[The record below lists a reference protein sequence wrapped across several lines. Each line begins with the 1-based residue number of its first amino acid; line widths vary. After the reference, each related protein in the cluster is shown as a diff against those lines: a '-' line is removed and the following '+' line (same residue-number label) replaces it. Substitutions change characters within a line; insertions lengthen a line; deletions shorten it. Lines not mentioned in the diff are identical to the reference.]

1 MPQPGDLVPS
11 TAGGWMEYPPPP
23 FHSNRL
29 VGWQP
34 CMCGG
39 HRTWEC
45 TDCRTVVY
53 VTRVSGGCRKV
64 TGDGR

>member
-1 MPQPGDLVPS
+1 
-11 TAGGWMEYPPPP
+11 MEYPPPAC
-23 FHSNRL
+23 HGDRL

-45 TDCRTVVY
+45 GDCRTVVY
-53 VTRVSGGCRKV
+53 VPEMGDGCRKV
-64 TGDGR
+64 TGGSR